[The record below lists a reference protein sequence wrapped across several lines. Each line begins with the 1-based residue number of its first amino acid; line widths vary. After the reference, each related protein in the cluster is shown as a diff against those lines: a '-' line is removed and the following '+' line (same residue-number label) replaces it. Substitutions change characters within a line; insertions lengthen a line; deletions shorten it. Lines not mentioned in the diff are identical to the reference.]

1 MHLLVFF
8 HRGAIMEFLKTP
20 SEKTQEKQPTTVIL
34 ADIDHFKH
42 VNDTYGHVAGDT
54 ALKEVSKV

>member
-1 MHLLVFF
+1 
-8 HRGAIMEFLKTP
+8 MEKDTR
-20 SEKTQEKQPTTVIL
+20 KKQPTTVIL